1 MKGHPWRFEAQG
13 RLEREEESTVT
24 SEPHEP
30 TPNELSPDSRATAVS
45 VSERTPPEK
54 AVHENATVPP
64 SRWADGVARWTG
76 RVLFASAVWIAIALI
91 IRPFARGFVETV
103 TRWTDV
109 LSLPHPTLFSLVLV
123 IILTS
128 AVMRRQRAALWFI
141 MLVWLLPV
149 ALVSAL
155 ALVAVS
161 AFDVVESEITLA
173 PVQFWSAGPVAL
185 VLLVVLF
192 SARKAFTARLRRGAW
207 WRAAAVLFGGIAVSV
222 VLTLGILAV
231 VPHSLTTF
239 RDQLNWTLSGATG
252 TSPHAAPF
260 LAHGDGP
267 HWALGLAGLISA
279 IALLLAAI
287 TFLRGAPRSAKDDL
301 ASDLAVRRLLL
312 TYPNDDSLAYF
323 ATRDDRDAVFS
334 ANGEAAISYRVV
346 ADVALAA
353 GDPLGDPEHWDDAIA
368 TWLAIVRRYG
378 WAPSATG
385 VTERGARPM
394 SALASIRSFWVMSR
408 FSTLAPSPSRPP
420 ASRLCAM
427 PSPVH
432 TTLATRGVLG
442 FVPWARNGVSLDV
455 MRRSPEAVNGVT
467 ELMIS
472 TLATQGRAIGI
483 EQISLN
489 FAMLREVFEQGE
501 RVGATPGQRFQ
512 RRLLLAASRWWQM
525 DSLYK
530 SNLKYAP
537 SWQSRYMC
545 AEPGQMTH
553 ALVAYGQAEGF
564 VPEGPAW
571 IRRRT
576 RAVELER
583 AQARQATATAVMEQ
597 ETLLRMPVVPERH
610 LSDQQRYRVAKLDAL
625 REAGMNPYPV
635 SVPRTHQISEVVE
648 GIEGDISI
656 SGRVVRLRDLG
667 GVTFAVLR
675 ENSQEVQ
682 VMVTSDRPQSHPE
695 QFTHLVDLADTIS
708 VTGNVTRS
716 RTGELTV
723 HAASWVMASKA
734 LTPPP
739 DKFKGLTDADTRLRL
754 RHVDLALN
762 EAPTKLL
769 RDRSTA
775 IWAMR
780 NAFARHDFIEVE
792 TPILQPIHGG
802 ANARPFTTHINAYD
816 MDVYLRIAPE
826 LFLKRLAVGGF
837 QRIFE
842 IGRNFRNEGVDYKHN
857 PEFTSVEAYQA
868 YADYNTMREL
878 TVELIRAAAVAVHGR
893 PIAIAPDGTE
903 IDLMQEW
910 PVVTCHEAVSRVV
923 GEEIT
928 PDTPIERIREL
939 CVKYDIPV
947 GIDHSHGSLVN
958 ELYDELTEAPT
969 TFPTFY
975 TDFPKETS
983 PLTREHRD
991 DPRLAERWDL
1001 VAFGAELGTAYSEL
1015 INPVDQRERFT
1026 QQSLLAALGDPEA
1039 MEIDE
1044 EFLSA
1049 LEFGLPPTGGLGLGV
1064 DRVYMFLVG
1073 ATIRETLTFPFMKP
1087 AN

>member
-1 MKGHPWRFEAQG
+1 
-13 RLEREEESTVT
+13 
-24 SEPHEP
+24 
-30 TPNELSPDSRATAVS
+30 
-45 VSERTPPEK
+45 
-54 AVHENATVPP
+54 
-64 SRWADGVARWTG
+64 
-76 RVLFASAVWIAIALI
+76 
-91 IRPFARGFVETV
+91 
-103 TRWTDV
+103 
-109 LSLPHPTLFSLVLV
+109 
-123 IILTS
+123 
-128 AVMRRQRAALWFI
+128 
-141 MLVWLLPV
+141 
-149 ALVSAL
+149 
-155 ALVAVS
+155 
-161 AFDVVESEITLA
+161 
-173 PVQFWSAGPVAL
+173 
-185 VLLVVLF
+185 
-192 SARKAFTARLRRGAW
+192 
-207 WRAAAVLFGGIAVSV
+207 
-222 VLTLGILAV
+222 
-231 VPHSLTTF
+231 
-239 RDQLNWTLSGATG
+239 
-252 TSPHAAPF
+252 
-260 LAHGDGP
+260 
-267 HWALGLAGLISA
+267 
-279 IALLLAAI
+279 
-287 TFLRGAPRSAKDDL
+287 
-301 ASDLAVRRLLL
+301 
-312 TYPNDDSLAYF
+312 
-323 ATRDDRDAVFS
+323 
-334 ANGEAAISYRVV
+334 
-346 ADVALAA
+346 
-353 GDPLGDPEHWDDAIA
+353 
-368 TWLAIVRRYG
+368 
-378 WAPSATG
+378 
-385 VTERGARPM
+385 
-394 SALASIRSFWVMSR
+394 
-408 FSTLAPSPSRPP
+408 
-420 ASRLCAM
+420 
-427 PSPVH
+427 
-432 TTLATRGVLG
+432 
-442 FVPWARNGVSLDV
+442 

-975 TDFPKETS
+975 TDFPRETS